1 MTLRYGDRSQEVL
14 QLQRRLNTWA
24 GANLYED
31 GHFGAATED
40 AVRAFQRSHGLVAD
54 GIAGPKTLAALGGA
68 DCSHL
73 LQNADLVAAGARLGL
88 PLATIYAVNQVES
101 NGQGFLVNG
110 KPAILFERH
119 IMYRRLAA
127 HDQVTA
133 DRLAAQ
139 FPALVNPRPG
149 GYAGGTAEHQRL
161 ANARQIDDTAALES
175 ASWGAFQIMGFH
187 WQRLGYISVQAFA
200 EAMGRS
206 ESAQFEAFVRFIDT
220 DPALHKALKA
230 RKWADFARLYNGP
243 DYKRNLYDTKLA
255 RAYEQHANCAEACA

>member
-1 MTLRYGDRSQEVL
+1 MTLRYGDRSQEVR

-101 NGQGFLVNG
+101 NGQGFLSNG

-133 DRLAAQ
+133 DQLAAQ

-243 DYKRNLYDTKLA
+243 DYKRNLYDVKLEH
-255 RAYEQHANCAEACA
+255 AYKQHTEAHKETI

>member
-1 MTLRYGDRSQEVL
+1 MTLRYGDRSQEVR

-73 LQNADLVAAGARLGL
+73 LQNADLVAAATRLGL

-101 NGQGFLVNG
+101 NGQGFLGNG

-133 DRLAAQ
+133 DQLAAQ

-243 DYKRNLYDTKLA
+243 D
-255 RAYEQHANCAEACA
+255 